1 MREAITSKCD
11 NIWDDPSKSKQ
22 KVRFESS
29 SSFPVVPASTH
40 DWYKDV
46 MHTAPNPAALKP
58 VFPWEQAAVAKHIPS
73 RQFPP
78 DEPPPAL
85 PSMHYSSTTV
95 PTAQFPTLFGAP
107 VFTNAWDSIPGI
119 GRYAKSLSRQ
129 RSRTAMLPTAS
140 DGDSMGGRT
149 SSLVE
154 MKPYQPR
161 GDASS
166 RDGDDE
172 EEDETTSSE
181 TEDTNQFPIIFKAN
195 GPRGS
200 KSSAGENGGNGSTS
214 PTRTRKDSRNAPTSS
229 RTSPP
234 GGSST
239 SDPHSSHHH
248 FTHKAPPRLNTSA
261 PLPTLPTTSP
271 RLLGQQAI
279 RNSTAARLSASGT
292 GTGNGPPVVRATRV
306 FSAATDTGVVKKQGL
321 AALQRFV
328 ENMESEGQS
337 GGQGGGGSAGAFYF

>member
-1 MREAITSKCD
+1 MRQAITSKYD

-29 SSFPVVPASTH
+29 SSFPNVPASTH

-58 VFPWEQAAVAKHIPS
+58 VFPWEQAAVVKPTPS

-78 DEPPPAL
+78 DEPPPSL
-85 PSMHYSSTTV
+85 PSMSYSSTTV
-95 PTAQFPTLFGAP
+95 PTAQFPTLSGAP
-107 VFTNAWDSIPGI
+107 LFTNAWDSIPGI
-119 GRYAKSLSRQ
+119 GRYAKSLSRR
-129 RSRTAMLPTAS
+129 RSRTSMLPTAS

-172 EEDETTSSE
+172 EEDETTSSD

-200 KSSAGENGGNGSTS
+200 KPQGSESGSTTGGTS
-214 PTRTRKDSRNAPTSS
+214 PTRTRKDSRNVPTSPRAT

-234 GGSST
+234 GSSST
-239 SDPHSSHHH
+239 SDQQHPHK
-248 FTHKAPPRLNTSA
+248 TLPRLNTSA
-261 PLPTLPTTSP
+261 PIPTLPTTSP

-279 RNSTAARLSASGT
+279 RNSAAARLSASGT
-292 GTGNGPPVVRATRV
+292 GTGDGPPVVRATRV
-306 FSAATDTGVVKKQGL
+306 FSPDTDTGVVKKQGL

-328 ENMESEGQS
+328 QNMESEGQL
-337 GGQGGGGSAGAFYF
+337 GVGGGGSAGAFYL